1 MKKKSVIKYPSSIGD
16 VLCELTEF
24 TETTQRILIKAFGQ
38 SIAEKCRYFCRASM
52 QHTIF
57 TILMPDGM
65 AFSGF
70 AVKNPKDDDS
80 DEGEI
85 IAAGRACGVAK
96 EYFNKTNTHSFICLR
111 WVGDEKH

>member
-1 MKKKSVIKYPSSIGD
+1 MKNKHVIKYPSSIRD
-16 VLCELTEF
+16 VLYELTEF

-38 SIAEKCRYFCRASM
+38 AIAEKCRYFCRASM

-57 TILMPDGM
+57 TIVMPDGS

-70 AVKNPKDDDS
+70 AVKNPKDDHS

-85 IAAGRACGVAK
+85 IAAGRAVGVAK
-96 EYFNKTNTHSFICLR
+96 HFSR
-111 WVGDEKH
+111 GRD